1 MRRALAFLTPL
12 GGAAV
17 PDARTLGWF
26 PAGGAVIGAVVGLA
40 WWGAN
45 EVWTPLVAAS
55 IAVLADLI
63 VTGLLHTDGVADTA
77 DGLLPQVARERRL
90 EIMAD
95 PAVGAYGV
103 VAIVVVLGL
112 RVVALAAIEPDVLL
126 LAALWCASR
135 TAMAVIARTLPY
147 ARGDGLASA
156 FLGGPVA
163 PVAASGAA
171 LAIVLAVLGDRPAI
185 SVVGVGC
192 VVTGAALVAV
202 AARRRLGGF
211 TGDVLGAAGVVGET
225 VALLA
230 LAARW

>member
-1 MRRALAFLTPL
+1 MAFLTPL

-26 PAGGAVIGAVVGLA
+26 PAAGAVIGAVVGLV
-40 WWGAN
+40 WWGAD
-45 EVWTPLVAAS
+45 ELWTPLVAAS

-77 DGLLPQVARERRL
+77 DGLLPQVSRERRL

-103 VAIVVVLGL
+103 VAVVVVLGV
-112 RVVALAAIEPDVLL
+112 RVATLAALEPDVLL

-135 TAMAVIARTLPY
+135 TAMAVVARALPY
-147 ARGDGLASA
+147 ARSDGLAAA

-171 LAIVLAVLGDRPAI
+171 LSIVLAVLGERPAI
-185 SVVGVGC
+185 ALVGVGC
-192 VVTGAALVAV
+192 VATGAALVAV

-225 VALLA
+225 VALVA
-230 LAARW
+230 MAARW